1 MHREEQWDKYDNM
14 LFMQVKFKVMFPS
27 TSFHQFSFLEGV
39 QSIHFIMC
47 YDKFAEF
54 WDAVFIKTYKD
65 WEMSLDHF

>member
-1 MHREEQWDKYDNM
+1 M

-27 TSFHQFSFLEGV
+27 TPFHQFSFSEEA

-54 WDAVFIKTYKD
+54 KDTICIKAYID
-65 WEMSLDHF
+65 WEMSLDHPLYKIDLTSCE